1 MLTRRAECGILG
13 NRTLPQSDWS
23 TPRYAF
29 LFLHLGKAGGSTV
42 NLAAVRNFKPNFA
55 QLLYVRAHCF
65 PQLHLDLLPST
76 FSQRGCDSFVAKP
89 PRSVYVEFHSSSEPL
104 FRKLRPHFS
113 ALRERYRASGGRLI
127 VATLL
132 REPRSLLLARYTM
145 WGGESRD
152 CSRGKGGLAMKQYC
166 SRPHRTA
173 ALPLSDWL
181 AASPGT
187 MWDHLQRLNNASWK
201 TSGGRCADM
210 DRESARRLVN
220 DRGLFDGIGTTEQM
234 ARFIEWAA
242 AATDRRA
249 LNRSIPHVTPG
260 NKGFYEYLLAHPEKN
275 PHRANQTMAALFMAG
290 LGRIVRFKDSETADA
305 RRENSTLHAA
315 LDREARCDDA
325 LHAAAKRDGLAGP

>member
-1 MLTRRAECGILG
+1 MVHGTSSVLLGNAYATRRVRHPRLAREPHPAPDRLVHAALRISVPASRQSRRLDRELG
-13 NRTLPQSDWS
+13 GPEKLQ
-23 TPRYAF
+23 
-29 LFLHLGKAGGSTV
+29 AGFRPS
-42 NLAAVRNFKPNFA
+42 N

-76 FSQRGCDSFVAKP
+76 FSQGGCDSFVARP
-89 PRSVYVEFHSSSEPL
+89 PRSVYVEFHSSSEQL

-145 WGGESRD
+145 WAGQSRD
-152 CSRGKGGLAMKQYC
+152 CSRGKGGSAMAQYC
-166 SRPHRTA
+166 SRPKRTA

-187 MWDHLQRLNNASWK
+187 MWDHLQRLTNASWNAR
-201 TSGGRCADM
+201 GGRCAGM

-249 LNRSIPHVTPG
+249 LTRGARTARCTRRST
-260 NKGFYEYLLAHPEKN
+260 
-275 PHRANQTMAALFMAG
+275 
-290 LGRIVRFKDSETADA
+290 A
-305 RRENSTLHAA
+305 RRAATTHSTRRRSATGSPVRNL
-315 LDREARCDDA
+315 
-325 LHAAAKRDGLAGP
+325 GS